1 MATTTQSAARIK
13 TESYR
18 LGYQRMRVLVW
29 MMTLS
34 IVALVGVL
42 VFVLSNFVPQDRHYA
57 LTPEGA
63 QANLVALDMPNISQQ
78 TLFDW
83 SAEAATQ
90 IMTFGFND
98 YERRLNNTRERFTDK
113 GWQSFRDVMVNSL
126 FFKTVIEEQQ
136 IVTSVPRQPPTM
148 FFEGLTA
155 GVYNWIVE
163 IPLLVTVRSGSINRT
178 LNLTVRLVVIRV
190 PTAENPTGMAID
202 RWISF

>member
-1 MATTTQSAARIK
+1 MAASPSISAK
-13 TESYR
+13 TESYK
-18 LGYQRMRVLVW
+18 LGYQRMRALVW

-34 IVALVGVL
+34 IVALVGL
-42 VFVLSNFVPQDRHYA
+42 LIFVLTNFVPQDLHYA
-57 LTPEGA
+57 LTSEGA
-63 QANLVALDMPNISQQ
+63 QARLVALAMPDISQQ

-98 YERRLNNTRERFTDK
+98 YETRLTNTRARFTTK
-113 GWQSFRDVMVNSL
+113 GWESFREVMLNSL
-126 FFKTVIEEQQ
+126 FFKTVLEQQQ

-148 FFEGLTA
+148 FFEGLT
-155 GVYNWIVE
+155 GSVYNWIVE
-163 IPLLVTVRSGSINRT
+163 IPLLVTVRSGSLNRT